1 MQLQRQHLT
10 HFKVHE
16 LVLSL
21 SPLQLNQQLVCQ
33 IEKSLGLNFIN
44 DNEPPRV
51 CFANQNTE
59 LQDAYKQVFNP
70 VDLLDYLYASLISDQ
85 QSAEKLQLLNPALAP
100 IPYPTD
106 NLTFWRMVAT
116 GRQYR
121 LSLS

>member
-1 MQLQRQHLT
+1 MQQQRQHLA

-21 SPLQLNQQLVCQ
+21 SPLQFNQQLVNQ
-33 IEKSLGLNFIN
+33 IEKSLGLSFIN
-44 DNEPPRV
+44 DNEPHRV

-59 LQDAYKQVFNP
+59 LQDAYKQVFSP
-70 VDLLDYLYASLISDQ
+70 VDLLDYLYANLIADQ
-85 QSAEKLQLLNPALAP
+85 QRAEKLQLLNPALAP

-116 GRQYR
+116 GQQYR